1 MSVITF
7 DPAIHETDTMGRPVL
22 KSDGTPRLKRGRK
35 LGSKITGHA
44 VTSVTSVTVPKDV
57 SAAIAENIVAK
68 SGLSPFAILS
78 DPKLAKMLTRAVKAS
93 TAYRSAIDAQL
104 EIVNRARLAKLAAS
118 IHNILNTANLSE
130 DDYTT
135 VMNAVRF
142 HEGIVA

>member
-35 LGSKITGHA
+35 LGSKNTGHA
-44 VTSVTSVTVPKDV
+44 VTSVTVPKDV

-78 DPKLAKMLTRAVKAS
+78 DPKLAKMLARAVKAS
-93 TAYRSAIDAQL
+93 TAYRSAIDGQL
-104 EIVNRARLAKLAAS
+104 EIVNRARLAKLAVS
-118 IHNILNTANLSE
+118 IHNMLNTANLSE

>member
-44 VTSVTSVTVPKDV
+44 VTSVTVPKDV

-78 DPKLAKMLTRAVKAS
+78 DPKMAKLLTRAVKAS
-93 TAYRSAIDAQL
+93 TAYRSAIDAQM
-104 EIVNRARLAKLAAS
+104 ENVKRARLAKLAADVHKM
-118 IHNILNTANLSE
+118 IAAADLSD

>member
-44 VTSVTSVTVPKDV
+44 VTVPKDV
-57 SAAIAENIVAK
+57 STAIAERIVAK

-78 DPKLAKMLTRAVKAS
+78 DPKLAKMLARAVKAS
-93 TAYRSAIDAQL
+93 TAYRSAIDGQL
-104 EIVNRARLAKLAAS
+104 EMVNRARLAKLAAS
-118 IHNILNTANLSE
+118 IHNMLNAANLSE

-142 HEGIVA
+142 HDGIVA

>member
-35 LGSKITGHA
+35 LGSKVTGYA
-44 VTSVTSVTVPKDV
+44 VTSVTVPKDV
-57 SAAIAENIVAK
+57 SAAIAESIVAK

-78 DPKLAKMLTRAVKAS
+78 DPKLAKMLARAVKAS
-93 TAYRSAIDAQL
+93 TAYRSAIDGQL
-104 EIVNRARLAKLAAS
+104 EVVNRARLAKLAAS
-118 IHNILNTANLSE
+118 IHDMLNTANLSE

-142 HEGIVA
+142 HEGIIA

>member
-35 LGSKITGHA
+35 LGSKVTGH
-44 VTSVTSVTVPKDV
+44 TVTSVTVPKDV

-78 DPKLAKMLTRAVKAS
+78 DPKLAKLLTRAVKAS

-104 EIVNRARLAKLAAS
+104 ENVNRARLAKLAAS
-118 IHNILNTANLSE
+118 IYDMLNAANLSE
-130 DDYTT
+130 GDYIT
-135 VMNAVRF
+135 VMDAVRF
-142 HEGIVA
+142 DEGIIA

>member
-35 LGSKITGHA
+35 LGSKITGYA
-44 VTSVTSVTVPKDV
+44 VTSVTVPKDV

-78 DPKLAKMLTRAVKAS
+78 DPKLAKMLARAVKAS
-93 TAYRSAIDAQL
+93 TAYRSAIDGQV
-104 EIVNRARLAKLAAS
+104 EMVNRARLAKLAAS
-118 IHNILNTANLSE
+118 IHDMLNAANLSE

-135 VMNAVRF
+135 VMNTVRF
-142 HEGIVA
+142 HKNLIT

>member
-35 LGSKITGHA
+35 LGSKITGH
-44 VTSVTSVTVPKDV
+44 VTSVTVPKDV
-57 SAAIAENIVAK
+57 SAAIAESIVAK

-78 DPKLAKMLTRAVKAS
+78 DPKLAKMLARAVKAS
-93 TAYRSAIDAQL
+93 TAYRSAIDGQL
-104 EIVNRARLAKLAAS
+104 EMVNRARLAKLAAS
-118 IHNILNTANLSE
+118 IHSMLNAASLSE

-142 HEGIVA
+142 HDDIVA

>member
-35 LGSKITGHA
+35 LGSKVTGHA
-44 VTSVTSVTVPKDV
+44 VTSVTVPKDV

-78 DPKLAKMLTRAVKAS
+78 DPKLAKMLARAVKAS
-93 TAYRSAIDAQL
+93 TAYRSAIDGQL

-118 IHNILNTANLSE
+118 IHNMLNTANLSE

>member
-35 LGSKITGHA
+35 LGSKVTGHP
-44 VTSVTSVTVPKDV
+44 VTSVTVPKDV

-78 DPKLAKMLTRAVKAS
+78 DPKLSKMLARAVKAS

-118 IHNILNTANLSE
+118 IHNMLNAANLSE

>member
-35 LGSKITGHA
+35 LGSKVTGHA
-44 VTSVTSVTVPKDV
+44 VTSVTVPKDV

-78 DPKLAKMLTRAVKAS
+78 DPKLAKMLSRAVKAS
-93 TAYRSAIDAQL
+93 TAYRSAIDDQL
-104 EIVNRARLAKLAAS
+104 EIVNRARLAKLAMS
-118 IHNILNTANLSE
+118 IHDMLNAANLSE
-130 DDYTT
+130 DDYTA
-135 VMNAVRF
+135 VMNTVRY
-142 HEGIVA
+142 HRNLIT

>member
-35 LGSKITGHA
+35 LGSKLTGH
-44 VTSVTSVTVPKDV
+44 VVTSVTVPKDV

-78 DPKLAKMLTRAVKAS
+78 DPKLAKMLARAVKAS
-93 TAYRSAIDAQL
+93 TAYRSAIDGQL

-118 IHNILNTANLSE
+118 IHNMLNAANLSE

>member
-44 VTSVTSVTVPKDV
+44 VTSVTVPKDV

-78 DPKLAKMLTRAVKAS
+78 DPKLAKMLARAVKAS
-93 TAYRSAIDAQL
+93 TAYRSVIDGQL

-118 IHNILNTANLSE
+118 IHNMLNAANLSE

-142 HEGIVA
+142 YEGIVA

>member
-7 DPAIHETDTMGRPVL
+7 DPAIHEVDSMGRPVL

-35 LGSKITGHA
+35 PGSKVTGYA
-44 VTSVTSVTVPKDV
+44 VTSVTVPKDV
-57 SAAIAENIVAK
+57 SAAIAESIVAK

-78 DPKLAKMLTRAVKAS
+78 DPKLAKMLARAVKAS
-93 TAYRSAIDAQL
+93 TAYRSAIDGQL
-104 EIVNRARLAKLAAS
+104 KIVNRARLAKLAAS
-118 IHNILNTANLSE
+118 IHDMLNAANLSE

>member
-7 DPAIHETDTMGRPVL
+7 DPAIHEVDSMGRPVL

-35 LGSKITGHA
+35 HSSKLTGHA
-44 VTSVTSVTVPKDV
+44 VTSITVPKDV
-57 SAAIAENIVAK
+57 SAAIAESIVAK

-78 DPKLAKMLTRAVKAS
+78 DPKMAKLLTRAVKAS

-104 EIVNRARLAKLAAS
+104 ENVNRARLAKLAAS
-118 IHNILNTANLSE
+118 IHDMLNAANLSE

-142 HEGIVA
+142 NEGIIA

>member
-44 VTSVTSVTVPKDV
+44 VTSVTVPKDV
-57 SAAIAENIVAK
+57 SAAIAESIVAK

-78 DPKLAKMLTRAVKAS
+78 DPKLAKMLARAVKAS
-93 TAYRSAIDAQL
+93 TAYRSAIDGQL
-104 EIVNRARLAKLAAS
+104 EMVNRARLAKLAAS
-118 IHNILNTANLSE
+118 IHDMLNAANLSE
-130 DDYTT
+130 GDYIT
-135 VMNAVRF
+135 VMDAVRF
-142 HEGIVA
+142 DEGIIA

>member
-44 VTSVTSVTVPKDV
+44 VTSVTVPKDV

-78 DPKLAKMLTRAVKAS
+78 DPKLAKMLARAVKAS
-93 TAYRSAIDAQL
+93 TAYRSAIDGQL
-104 EIVNRARLAKLAAS
+104 EIVNRARLDKLAAS
-118 IHNILNTANLSE
+118 IHNMLNTANLSE

-142 HEGIVA
+142 NEGIIA

>member
-35 LGSKITGHA
+35 LGSKVTGHT
-44 VTSVTSVTVPKDV
+44 VTSITVPKDV
-57 SAAIAENIVAK
+57 SAAIAEDIVAK

-78 DPKLAKMLTRAVKAS
+78 DPKLAKMLARAVKAS

-118 IHNILNTANLSE
+118 IYDMLNAANLSE
-130 DDYTT
+130 EDYIT
-135 VMNAVRF
+135 VMDAVRF
-142 HEGIVA
+142 DEGIIA

>member
-1 MSVITF
+1 MSTIIF
-7 DPAIHETDTMGRPVL
+7 DPTLHEVDSMGRPVL

-44 VTSVTSVTVPKDV
+44 VTSVTVPKDV

-78 DPKLAKMLTRAVKAS
+78 DPKMAKLLTRAVKAS

-104 EIVNRARLAKLAAS
+104 ENVKRARLAKLAADVHKMIAAADLS
-118 IHNILNTANLSE
+118 DDDSTA
-130 DDYTT
+130 
-135 VMNAVRF
+135 VMEAVRF
-142 HEGIVA
+142 HEGIIA

>member
-35 LGSKITGHA
+35 HSSKVTGYA
-44 VTSVTSVTVPKDV
+44 VTSITVPKEV

-78 DPKLAKMLTRAVKAS
+78 DPKLARMLARAVKAS
-93 TAYRSAIDAQL
+93 TAYRSAIDSQL
-104 EIVNRARLAKLAAS
+104 EVVNRARLAKLAAS
-118 IHNILNTANLSE
+118 IHKMIATADLSD

-135 VMNAVRF
+135 VMNAVRYN
-142 HEGIVA
+142 EGIIA

>member
-44 VTSVTSVTVPKDV
+44 VTSVTVPKDV

-78 DPKLAKMLTRAVKAS
+78 DPKLAKMLARAVKAS
-93 TAYRSAIDAQL
+93 TAYRSAIDGQL
-104 EIVNRARLAKLAAS
+104 EIVNRARLAKLAVS
-118 IHNILNTANLSE
+118 IHDMLNAANLSE

-142 HEGIVA
+142 HEGIVS

>member
-1 MSVITF
+1 MSTITF
-7 DPAIHETDTMGRPVL
+7 DPALHEVDSMGRPVL

-44 VTSVTSVTVPKDV
+44 VTSVTVPKDV
-57 SAAIAENIVAK
+57 SAAIAEDIVAK

-78 DPKLAKMLTRAVKAS
+78 DPKMAKLLTRAVKAS

-104 EIVNRARLAKLAAS
+104 ENVKRARLASLAAS
-118 IHNILNTANLSE
+118 IHDMLNAASLSE

-142 HEGIVA
+142 HEGIIA

>member
-1 MSVITF
+1 MSTIIF
-7 DPAIHETDTMGRPVL
+7 DPALHEVDSMGRPVL

-44 VTSVTSVTVPKDV
+44 VTSVTVPKDV

-78 DPKLAKMLTRAVKAS
+78 DPKMAKLLTRAVKAS

-104 EIVNRARLAKLAAS
+104 ENVKRARLAKLATDVHKMIA
-118 IHNILNTANLSE
+118 AADLSD
-130 DDYTT
+130 DDYTA
-135 VMNAVRF
+135 VMEAVRL
-142 HEGIVA
+142 HEGIIA

>member
-35 LGSKITGHA
+35 LGSKATGHA
-44 VTSVTSVTVPKDV
+44 VTSVTVPKDV

-68 SGLSPFAILS
+68 SGLSPFAIMS
-78 DPKLAKMLTRAVKAS
+78 DPKLAKMLARAVKAS
-93 TAYRSAIDAQL
+93 TAYRSAIDDQL
-104 EIVNRARLAKLAAS
+104 KIVNRARLANLAAS
-118 IHNILNTANLSE
+118 IHNMLNAANLSE

>member
-35 LGSKITGHA
+35 LGSKNTGHA
-44 VTSVTSVTVPKDV
+44 VTSVTVPKDV

-78 DPKLAKMLTRAVKAS
+78 DPKLAKMLSRAVKAS
-93 TAYRSAIDAQL
+93 TAYRSAIDGQL

-118 IHNILNTANLSE
+118 IHNMLNTANLSE

>member
-35 LGSKITGHA
+35 LGSKNTGHA
-44 VTSVTSVTVPKDV
+44 VTSVTVPKDV

-78 DPKLAKMLTRAVKAS
+78 DPKLAKMLARAVRAS
-93 TAYRSAIDAQL
+93 AAYRSAIDGQL
-104 EIVNRARLAKLAAS
+104 EIVNRARLAKLAVS
-118 IHNILNTANLSE
+118 IHNMLNTANLSE

>member
-1 MSVITF
+1 MSTITF
-7 DPAIHETDTMGRPVL
+7 DPALHEVDSMGRPVL

-44 VTSVTSVTVPKDV
+44 VTSVTVPKDV

-78 DPKLAKMLTRAVKAS
+78 DPKMAKLLTRAVKAS

-104 EIVNRARLAKLAAS
+104 ENVKRARLAKLAADVHKM
-118 IHNILNTANLSE
+118 IAAADLSD
-130 DDYTT
+130 DDYTE
-135 VMNAVRF
+135 VMEAVRF
-142 HEGIVA
+142 HEGIIA

>member
-35 LGSKITGHA
+35 LVHA
-44 VTSVTSVTVPKDV
+44 VTSVTVPKDV

-78 DPKLAKMLTRAVKAS
+78 DPKLAKMLGRAVKAS
-93 TAYRSAIDAQL
+93 AAYRSAIDGQL
-104 EIVNRARLAKLAAS
+104 EAVNRARLAKLAAS
-118 IHNILNTANLSE
+118 IHNMLNAANLSE